1 MVAPLLDRPSIESQN
16 KNVFSGASEARRK
29 GELRWV
35 LGRGGVLAH
44 LNLTPPTPQFASDVP
59 ANISSP
65 AVAANPL
72 ILAKPN
78 GGPETKIV

>member
-1 MVAPLLDRPSIESQN
+1 M
-16 KNVFSGASEARRK
+16 
-29 GELRWV
+29 
-35 LGRGGVLAH
+35 
-44 LNLTPPTPQFASDVP
+44 NLTPPTPQFASDVP

-78 GGPETKIV
+78 GGPETKIVQEQIKLDSEDRYFPLRKLVENSADVQYCNLYSSYGG